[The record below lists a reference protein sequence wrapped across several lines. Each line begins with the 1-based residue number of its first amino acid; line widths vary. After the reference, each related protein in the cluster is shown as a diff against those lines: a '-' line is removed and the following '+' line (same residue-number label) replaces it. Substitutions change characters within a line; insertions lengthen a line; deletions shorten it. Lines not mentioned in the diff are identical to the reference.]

1 MSHDPVRALFL
12 PLAEGFVA
20 WPAGHR
26 ALFLGALPDAALE
39 AAWTDR
45 LACVQPLKPA
55 HDRLAALGFAVAP
68 QRTETAELVFVLL
81 GKQKHENLGL
91 IADGFA
97 AVRPGGR
104 VVIAGANDIGAG
116 RYEKLLAGLLPLA
129 GNLFRFHARAFWADK
144 PAVEPAEFAA
154 WRAEAGPRRIVD
166 GRWMSQPG
174 IFAWDRVDPG
184 SALLTEQL
192 PPRIGGTVADLGA
205 GWGYLSATLLDRYPD
220 IAAIDLYEADARAL
234 ACARE
239 NLGTDT
245 RVSFHWADVTA
256 GLPARRYDWIVS
268 NPPFHEG
275 RGQRVDLGQ
284 GFIAAASGALKP
296 GGKFLLVAN
305 RQLPYEATL
314 TKHFASHQALVDAK
328 GYKVIVASGPRS
340 ASAR

>member
-12 PLAEGFVA
+12 PLHEGLVA
-20 WPAGHR
+20 WPVGHR
-26 ALFLGALPDAALE
+26 ALFLGAVPDAALE
-39 AAWTDR
+39 SGWADR
-45 LACVQPLKPA
+45 LACVQPSRPA

-68 QRTETAELVFVLL
+68 ERAETASLVFVLL

-97 AVRPGGR
+97 ALRPGGR
-104 VVIAGANDIGAG
+104 LVVAGANEIGAA
-116 RYEKLLAGLLPLA
+116 RYEKGLAGILPLD
-129 GNLFRFHARAFWADK
+129 GSLFRYHARVFWVTK
-144 PAVEPAEFAA
+144 PAVEPPEFAV
-154 WRAEAGPRRIVD
+154 WRQDAAARRIID

-174 IFAWDRVDPG
+174 VFAWDRVDPG
-184 SALLTEQL
+184 SAMLTEHF
-192 PPRIGGTVADLGA
+192 PPRMGGVVADLGA
-205 GWGYLSATLLDRYPD
+205 GWGYLSATLLDRYRD
-220 IAAIDLYEADARAL
+220 IAAIDLYEADARSL
-234 ACARE
+234 ACARA
-239 NLGTDT
+239 NLADDGRAT
-245 RVSFHWADVTA
+245 FHWADVTA

-314 TKHFASHQALVDAK
+314 SQHFGSHQAVADQR
-328 GYKVIVASGPRS
+328 GYKVIVASGPKS
-340 ASAR
+340 PAR